1 MLVPLTMRHARH
13 GARWAIARFDDGQF
27 ALYRRGINGRWTCAT
42 PIGAPVRIILATVHP
57 A

>member
-1 MLVPLTMRHARH
+1 MLVPLTMRHARR

-27 ALYRRGINGRWTCAT
+27 ALYRRGINGRWTCT
-42 PIGAPVRIILATVHP
+42 SPIGAPVRIILATVHP